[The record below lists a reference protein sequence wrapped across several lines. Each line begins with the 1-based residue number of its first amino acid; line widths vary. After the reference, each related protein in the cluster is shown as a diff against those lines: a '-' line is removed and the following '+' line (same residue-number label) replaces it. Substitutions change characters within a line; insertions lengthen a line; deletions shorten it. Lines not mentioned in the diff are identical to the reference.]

1 MDHDD
6 RDNAMLEERLS
17 GRSVQIIARQHHCA
31 IDEVEAVIDRRLGGE
46 INNQMRLKAIKLD
59 VARLEG
65 LMQPFYERA
74 TKDKDVAAGTLC
86 VKILERRALLLG
98 LDSPTRVDIVQ
109 MQQAEQQVPRHEKI
123 RMAIERLTGRAI
135 DGNTRP
141 LDDDNAVGV
150 LATSD
155 AKSQMEGVPSAF
167 AGLLPHCALGRAYFH
182 ETNFHSLY
190 PIEQGP

>member
-1 MDHDD
+1 MDHDN
-6 RDNAMLEERLS
+6 RDEAMLEERLS

-31 IDEVEAVIDRRLGGE
+31 IAEVEAVIDHRLGGE
-46 INNQMRLKAIKLD
+46 IDNQMRLKAIKLD

-109 MQQAEQQVPRHEKI
+109 MQAAQQVPRHEKI
-123 RMAIERLTGRAI
+123 RQVIMNLRTSVQLPN
-135 DGNTRP
+135 DGN
-141 LDDDNAVGV
+141 G
-150 LATSD
+150 
-155 AKSQMEGVPSAF
+155 QQPS
-167 AGLLPHCALGRAYFH
+167 GDVSP
-182 ETNFHSLY
+182 TD
-190 PIEQGP
+190 